1 MKRLLLIALL
11 LSVGFSQ
18 QEYNFNDLREMD
30 NGLWTEK
37 FSDEP
42 ISGKVFGYFGYNS
55 GEVQPLK
62 YVYIG
67 KLRNGKKEGEWVSY
81 FHSNGEKK
89 YEWNYKDGERDGL
102 WTGWYE
108 NGQKEEEGT
117 YKDGEWNGLWTWWY
131 SNGQKKAE
139 GTYKNG
145 KKDGL
150 WTGWYSNGQKKA
162 KGTYKD
168 GEKDRLWTKWYKN
181 GQKKFEFTFKDGK
194 RVDVIGMWNEDGSM
208 ME

>member
-81 FHSNGEKK
+81 FHSNGKKK

-108 NGQKEEEGT
+108 NGQKEVEKT
-117 YKDGEWNGLWTWWY
+117 YKDGKIDGLMTYWYENGQKSYEETYKDGKEIEKTSWSY
-131 SNGQKKAE
+131 YDNGQKKYE
-139 GTYKNG
+139 WNYKDGKEDGLTTSCNENG
-145 KKDGL
+145 KK
-150 WTGWYSNGQKKA
+150 
-162 KGTYKD
+162 
-168 GEKDRLWTKWYKN
+168 
-181 GQKKFEFTFKDGK
+181 
-194 RVDVIGMWNEDGSM
+194 
-208 ME
+208 

>member
-1 MKRLLLIALL
+1 MKNYIIILLLF
-11 LSVGFSQ
+11 LSLGFSQ
-18 QEYNFNDLREMD
+18 KEYNYNHIIEMD

-81 FHSNGEKK
+81 FHSNGKKK

-102 WTGWYE
+102 WTSWYE
-108 NGQKEEEGT
+108 NGQKYERNLN
-117 YKDGEWNGLWTWWY
+117 DGKRDGLTTEWY
-131 SNGQKKAE
+131 SNGTKKYE
-139 GTYKNG
+139 GK
-145 KKDGL
+145 
-150 WTGWYSNGQKKA
+150 
-162 KGTYKD
+162 YKD
-168 GEKDRLWTKWYKN
+168 GKEVGKWTYYY
-181 GQKKFEFTFKDGK
+181 GDGTIK
-194 RVDVIGMWNEDGSM
+194 EVKEY
-208 ME
+208 